1 MSGRKRKLIWSK
13 AGKLDHHSVKKRY
26 DNPVAKNLNRNKP
39 KINKVE
45 AEYDRKNEKKEIE
58 EELKIWE

>member
-1 MSGRKRKLIWSK
+1 
-13 AGKLDHHSVKKRY
+13 
-26 DNPVAKNLNRNKP
+26 VAKNLNRNKP

-45 AEYDRKNEKKEIE
+45 TEYDRKNEKKEIE